1 MKVTVRKDMPRLRAA
16 AVRQIAGLASDN
28 RAQYATPGKDGVYM
42 LKRDEAARWLAA
54 GQPASLSGY
63 PWLAKEAGKT
73 APTVYELAQLW
84 LNLNALWCDY
94 AGPEI
99 EGREADAKIAIAAA
113 NSPAALDAIV
123 SGWEDV

>member
-1 MKVTVRKDMPRLRAA
+1 MKVLIRKDMPRLRAE
-16 AVRQIAGLASDN
+16 AVRKIAALASEN
-28 RAQYATPGKDGVYM
+28 RAQYATPGKDGVYL

-84 LNLNALWCDY
+84 LNLNALWYEY

-99 EGREADAKIAIAAA
+99 EGREADAKVAIAAA
-113 NSPAALDAIV
+113 TSPAALDAIIA
-123 SGWEDV
+123 GWSDV